1 MASKFR
7 FRLHDNVGVADA
19 EQDHAFLKKCFM
31 DVGDSA
37 ILRDCDDP
45 RRIVLGRTGAGKTAL
60 LYQFAE
66 HQDNVIEVKPESLA
80 LAYISNSTI
89 LQFVHDLG
97 VNLNIFFKLL
107 WRHVF
112 TVEILKAHFNLDSEQ
127 ATLPVLERIKNLF
140 SSRNRKHA
148 QALDYLEKWGKT
160 FWEETDYRIKE
171 LTTKLETD
179 LKLSI
184 DAAKIGI
191 PISAD
196 GGKSLT
202 AEQKAEVVHRAQHVV
217 NEVQIRQLSDMIEL
231 VDEVLEDPKRCYYI
245 VIDRPDEDWGRGWAA
260 LSAHSGAHRDG
271 PRLCEGKAREDHH
284 RAAI

>member
-1 MASKFR
+1 M
-7 FRLHDNVGVADA
+7 
-19 EQDHAFLKKCFM
+19 
-31 DVGDSA
+31 
-37 ILRDCDDP
+37 
-45 RRIVLGRTGAGKTAL
+45 
-60 LYQFAE
+60 
-66 HQDNVIEVKPESLA
+66 
-80 LAYISNSTI
+80 
-89 LQFVHDLG
+89 
-97 VNLNIFFKLL
+97 
-107 WRHVF
+107 
-112 TVEILKAHFNLDSEQ
+112 
-127 ATLPVLERIKNLF
+127 
-140 SSRNRKHA
+140 
-148 QALDYLEKWGKT
+148 DYLEKWGKT
-160 FWEETDYRIKE
+160 FWEETDYRIRE

-271 PRLCEGKAREDHH
+271 PRLCEGKAGKNHH